1 MKALCLIIIVIIL
14 AVAPHSGAQAA
25 QTQSSQT
32 PTQAASDTPAAS
44 QTTGPGAEATTQEA
58 PIPKE
63 YRPGIGTII
72 VAELS
77 NALDA
82 KRAKVGDRVECTVT
96 QDLLFQGKIV
106 VPRYAKV
113 VGRVTETEA
122 FTREHR
128 ESRIGISFEKV
139 LLKDKKE
146 LLFQSAAIVVALA
159 PPVKQI
165 VKTATDIRDLPVQ
178 MQNNGG
184 ASPGMGSST
193 GGSVLGSIASNPDL
207 VGANMASTTGV
218 ISGSNRGVISWPG
231 LYLLKGPPGSS
242 IIASPKGNVQLGFQ
256 SQMVLRV
263 TEPGN

>member
-1 MKALCLIIIVIIL
+1 MKVLCLIITL
-14 AVAPHSGAQAA
+14 SVALHLGAQAT
-25 QTQSSQT
+25 QTQSSQA
-32 PTQAASDTPAAS
+32 PTQVASDTPAAN
-44 QTTGPGAEATTQEA
+44 QATGSGAEATPQAA
-58 PIPKE
+58 PIPSE

-77 NALDA
+77 SALDA

-106 VPRYAKV
+106 VPRYARV
-113 VGRVTETEA
+113 VGRVTATEA

-128 ESRIGISFEKV
+128 ESRIGITFEKI

-146 LLFQSAAIVVALA
+146 LLFQAPAIVVALA

-178 MQNNGG
+178 MQSSGN
-184 ASPGMGSST
+184 SPGMGSST

-207 VGANMASTTGV
+207 VGANMASTSGV

-256 SQMVLRV
+256 SQMVLRIA
-263 TEPGN
+263 EPGN